1 MKWSK
6 KSLKNPKNSPN
17 SQDENQQ
24 RPTNF
29 KRPSGN
35 KLGLPSNTPGQSELE
50 RSATLA
56 AMLKSRIYCYLCSAK
71 VIIYFIILVN
81 DYLSRAKVIIYINL
95 LCSFFQK
102 NHFNIL
108 LSSVRGILKNPI
120 QCTTNTNLDNP

>member
-6 KSLKNPKNSPN
+6 KSLKTPKNSPN

-50 RSATLA
+50 HSATLA
-56 AMLKSRIYCYLCSAK
+56 AMRKGRMYCYLCSAK
-71 VIIYFIILVN
+71 VIIYFIITSVPQKRIPSALAYYYFAWYPFLWN
-81 DYLSRAKVIIYINL
+81 RSYL
-95 LCSFFQK
+95 
-102 NHFNIL
+102 
-108 LSSVRGILKNPI
+108 
-120 QCTTNTNLDNP
+120 

>member
-24 RPTNF
+24 RPNNF

-50 RSATLA
+50 RSATLD

-81 DYLSRAKVIIYINL
+81 GYLSRAKVIIYINSVL
-95 LCSFFQK
+95 NSQQRFAFLCYS
-102 NHFNIL
+102 
-108 LSSVRGILKNPI
+108 
-120 QCTTNTNLDNP
+120 